1 MTYRTRHHLRSV
13 CNLNPLPDRSLLPA
27 RSGADQKEFSQLGGA
42 RGWGPKRGLP
52 GVRRVHS
59 QNFCDFPM
67 KAVFIYFVNGSITRS
82 NPIAFGNLFAPSGES
97 IGESTVPRR
106 TFFECNGTPAIV
118 VNDRNIK
125 PRPVF

>member
-1 MTYRTRHHLRSV
+1 M
-13 CNLNPLPDRSLLPA
+13 
-27 RSGADQKEFSQLGGA
+27 E
-42 RGWGPKRGLP
+42 PKRVCKAAG
-52 GVRRVHS
+52 RVHS

-67 KAVFIYFVNGSITRS
+67 KAVFIYFVNGSITLS

-106 TFFECNGTPAIV
+106 TFFECKNGAPAIV

-125 PRPVF
+125 PRPVFEQLHVTLHIGVDRR